1 MPTEEK
7 RIRRALMQA
16 AETIAADED
25 FTALDLD
32 EVAAVAEVA
41 PEKLQEHV
49 QDDGQ
54 LAFDLAINVLSQ
66 CRDEALQMEG
76 TTIEKLTYYA
86 TGGMQIMVDS
96 SLEFVKTWI
105 TDMVDETH
113 KRGRDRLIWGWN
125 TIAEIIRQGVAT
137 GALKEDT
144 PVARMTG
151 LMIAEY
157 YGILFLWSV
166 LQGSLNA
173 VEAIRIFCS
182 ETFPKFLRPYI
193 NP

>member
-7 RIRRALMQA
+7 RIRQALMQA

-25 FTALDLD
+25 FTALDL
-32 EVAAVAEVA
+32 EQVAAVAEVA

-54 LAFDLAINVLSQ
+54 LALDLAINVLSQ
-66 CRDEALQMEG
+66 CRDEAMQMEG

-86 TGGMQIMVDS
+86 TGGMQIMVD
-96 SLEFVKTWI
+96 
-105 TDMVDETH
+105 MVDETH
-113 KRGRDRLIWGWN
+113 ERGRDRLIWGWN
-125 TIAEIIRQGVAT
+125 TIADIIRQGVAT

-173 VEAIRIFCS
+173 VEAIRIFCTQ
-182 ETFPKFLRPYI
+182 TFPKFLDPYI
-193 NP
+193 NQ